1 MVIGS
6 KVALIT
12 NYQFILHHSSFP
24 YMPLRLKSLELHG
37 YKTFASRM
45 EFQFGEGVTA
55 IVGPN
60 GSGKS
65 NIADSL
71 RWVLGEQSYGL
82 LRGKKT
88 EDMIFAGSEGRPKA
102 GMASATITFD
112 NTNGWL
118 PVDFSEVALTR
129 RAYRDGHN
137 EYLLNGQQVRLRDLN
152 ELLAAS
158 GMSER
163 TYTILGQGLVDA
175 SLALKADERRRIFE
189 EAAGIGL
196 YRSRRDDAL
205 KRLETTQRNLERV
218 LDILAELEP
227 RLRSL
232 ERQARRANEFSRAQ
246 ADLKVLLLDW
256 YGYHW
261 HHAQDELN
269 AVHTTL
275 RSEEVRAR
283 EAREAYAR
291 VQAEFNQFRERLS
304 GLRAQLNAWHREAA
318 GFHNQKETISRELAV
333 LDERRRALVASQ
345 QSLLTEQERA
355 AGEETLAQ
363 ERILE
368 VEEEVLRQQ
377 GEHEEAKSQLAS
389 AQTAL
394 QARQAERAAVEEKL
408 TEARVQVN
416 ALGAQRA
423 ETQARLD
430 ELKTRIE
437 AQNQKLESARG
448 AIQSTES
455 AFKKAEALLDEARTG
470 RERVEAEL
478 SEAEQKAESGKQ
490 KAEKM
495 AGELRLRREQRD
507 ARAAE
512 HARLQAQLEVIEQAE
527 ASLTGYAEGARLLL
541 DAARQS
547 RLNAR
552 GALSAALDVPAELET
567 AITAALGDS
576 LDAILV
582 SGDSV
587 EDALNLLEQGE
598 GRAAILPID
607 QQTSEFLKNSEVS
620 SADPDCLGIAAS
632 LLRVPDDLRVATNL
646 LLGNTLI
653 VKNRSAARRLVAG
666 LPAHA
671 RVVTLSGEVFRADGL
686 ILAGKAPRSGT
697 LSRPRQRRE
706 AQASLAAVAETLST
720 LETELT
726 RLTAEAESA
735 LDEQRRAEAA
745 ARDARTRLAEAREIE
760 QKSAIETESARRQF
774 EFAQAQVEALT
785 GEIAA
790 AEAERERAAGSR
802 SEMEANAATA
812 QESIRGLTSELAAL
826 SLQEVQEQVTYWTTR
841 AAVSK
846 SALAAALN
854 RREERA
860 SAATR
865 LGGQKSDVVKRLEES
880 AHAIVTLDAEKESLR
895 AQESELAGQIE
906 TMNLKVDPAEKDL
919 ESAEQQEKLYQL
931 QESEAQRSMTNAERS
946 LGQVQLELT
955 RRQEALVSLR
965 QRIEDDFGLVQFD
978 YRENVS
984 GPVPLPLDGMVEQ
997 LPVVTSLPLELEDHM
1012 TRARQSLRRMGA
1024 VNPEAAQEYE
1034 AESQRYGF
1042 MKEQVEDLRKAEA
1055 DIHQVIAELD
1065 DLTQREFHKTF
1076 EQVANEFRNIFIK
1089 LFGGGSARLTLT
1101 DPDNLVETG
1110 IEIEAKLPG
1119 RREQGLALLS
1129 GGERSL
1135 TAIALVFALLKV
1147 SPTPVCVMDEVD
1159 AMLDEANV
1167 GRFRDLLK
1175 ELSAETQFV
1184 VITHN
1189 RNTVQAADVIY
1200 GVTMGRD
1207 SASQVISL
1215 KLDDISDEMLGRSRG

>member
-1 MVIGS
+1 
-6 KVALIT
+6 
-12 NYQFILHHSSFP
+12 
-24 YMPLRLKSLELHG
+24 MPLRLKSLELHG

-45 EFQFGEGVTA
+45 EFQFGEGITA

-65 NIADSL
+65 NIADAL

-112 NTNGWL
+112 NTDGWL

-137 EYLLNGQQVRLRDLN
+137 EYLLNGQHVRLRDIN
-152 ELLAAS
+152 ELLAQS

-175 SLALKADERRRIFE
+175 SLALKADERRRLFE

-196 YRSRRDDAL
+196 YRTRRDEAT

-227 RLRSL
+227 RLKSL
-232 ERQARRANEFSRAQ
+232 ERQAKRANEFSRAQ

-261 HHAQDELN
+261 HHAQNELN
-269 AVHTTL
+269 VVHTTL
-275 RSEEVRAR
+275 RGEEVRAR
-283 EAREAYAR
+283 EARDSHAR
-291 VQAEFNQFRERLS
+291 VQTEFGGFRERLS
-304 GLRAQLNAWHREAA
+304 GLRAQLNAWHRQSAELHSASE
-318 GFHNQKETISRELAV
+318 KVSRELAV

-355 AGEETLAQ
+355 TGEETLAQ
-363 ERILE
+363 ERIFEIEQE
-368 VEEEVLRQQ
+368 VVRQQ
-377 GEHEEAKSQLAS
+377 GETEEAKSQLS
-389 AQTAL
+389 AAQSAL
-394 QARQAERAAVEEKL
+394 QARGTERVVAEQKL
-408 TEARVQVN
+408 NEARAQI
-416 ALGAQRA
+416 ASMHAQRA

-437 AQNQKLESARG
+437 AQNQKLESTRG
-448 AIQSTES
+448 AIQSAEA
-455 AFKKAEALLDEARTG
+455 AFKKVEALLNEARKK
-470 RERVEAEL
+470 RERAEAEL
-478 SEAEQKAESGKQ
+478 KEAEQKAEGGKQ
-490 KAEKM
+490 NAEKVEE
-495 AGELRLRREQRD
+495 ELRARRGQRD

-547 RLNAR
+547 RLTSR

-607 QQTSEFLKNSEVS
+607 QTSEFQTSEFQTSEFFKNSEVS
-620 SADPDCLGIAAS
+620 SDDPDCIGVAAS
-632 LLRVPDDLRVATNL
+632 LLNVPDDLRVATNL
-646 LLGNTLI
+646 LLGNTLV

-697 LSRPRQRRE
+697 LGRPRQRRE
-706 AQASLAAVAETLST
+706 AQASLASVSEMLSA
-720 LETELT
+720 LESALT
-726 RLTAEAESA
+726 RLSAEAESA
-735 LDEQRRAEAA
+735 RGEQAGAEAA
-745 ARDARTRLAEAREIE
+745 ARAARTRLEAAREAE
-760 QKSAIETESARRQF
+760 QKSALETESARRQF
-774 EFAQAQVEALT
+774 EFAQSQVAALT
-785 GEIAA
+785 GEIVS
-790 AEAERERAAGSR
+790 AENDRARAAGSR
-802 SEMEANAATA
+802 SEMEANAQAA
-812 QESIRGLTSELAAL
+812 QESIRGFTSELVAL
-826 SLQEVQEQVTYWTTR
+826 SLDEVQEQVTYWTTR
-841 AAVSK
+841 VAVSK
-846 SALAAALN
+846 GALAEALN
-854 RREERA
+854 RRNERTGTA
-860 SAATR
+860 ER
-865 LGGQKSDVVKRLEES
+865 LGGQKSEVGKRLEE
-880 AHAIVTLDAEKESLR
+880 AAQAIVGLDAEKETLR
-895 AQESELAGQIE
+895 AQESELASQIE
-906 TMNLKVDPAEKDL
+906 AMNLKVHPAEKDL
-919 ESAEQQEKLYQL
+919 ESAEQQESAYQL
-931 QESEAQRSMTNAERS
+931 REGEAQRAMTNAERS

-955 RRQEALVSLR
+955 RRQEALTTLR

-997 LPVVTSLPLELEDHM
+997 LPVITSLPLDLEDQL
-1012 TRARQSLRRMGA
+1012 ARQRSQVRRMGA

-1042 MKEQVEDLRKAEA
+1042 MKEQVEDLHKAEA
-1055 DIHQVIAELD
+1055 DLRQVIAELD
-1065 DLTQREFHKTF
+1065 ELTQREFHKTF
-1076 EQVANEFRNIFIK
+1076 EAVANEFRNIFIK

-1167 GRFRDLLK
+1167 GRFRDLLR
-1175 ELSAETQFV
+1175 ELSRDTQFV
-1184 VITHN
+1184 IITHN
-1189 RNTVQAADVIY
+1189 RSTVQAADVIY

-1207 SASQVISL
+1207 SSSQVISL
-1215 KLDDISDEMLGRSRG
+1215 KLDEISDEMLGRSRG